1 MARKLK
7 ENLVGVVP
15 IEKITNEPFDE
26 IIGHSEC
33 ERVVF
38 TIENNDVIY
47 RRIRAEVPM
56 DYLPYLGPCV
66 DFGMGDVCIEE
77 APDCFKFY
85 VVDRMTKNGYEEFQD
100 VRDAI
105 QRLISYYKGFIDTD
119 KLEEIF
125 YQTLGL
131 TKRDG
136 MDMSAGPI
144 KK

>member
-1 MARKLK
+1 MARVLK
-7 ENLVGVVP
+7 EDLVGVVHT
-15 IEKITNEPFDE
+15 EKITTEPFDD

-33 ERVVF
+33 ERVFF
-38 TIENNDVIY
+38 TIENNDEIY

-85 VVDRMTKNGYEEFQD
+85 VIDRGIKNESKEFQD

-105 QRLISYYKGFIDTD
+105 QRLISYYEGSVDTD

-131 TKRDG
+131 TKRDEI
-136 MDMSAGPI
+136 DMSAGSI

>member
-1 MARKLK
+1 MKYEYNGHLLEEERI
-7 ENLVGVVP
+7 NLVVKEIV
-15 IEKITNEPFDE
+15 EKYPLV
-26 IIGHSEC
+26 SV
-33 ERVVF
+33 ERAKEVAML
-38 TIENNDVIY
+38 EG
-47 RRIRAEVPM
+47 RIRAEVPM

-85 VVDRMTKNGYEEFQD
+85 VIDRGIKNESKEFQD

-105 QRLISYYKGFIDTD
+105 QRLISYYECFVYTD

-136 MDMSAGPI
+136 MDMSASPI

>member
-1 MARKLK
+1 MKYEYNGHLLEEERI
-7 ENLVGVVP
+7 NLVVKEIV
-15 IEKITNEPFDE
+15 EKYPLV
-26 IIGHSEC
+26 SV
-33 ERVVF
+33 ERAKEVAML
-38 TIENNDVIY
+38 EG
-47 RRIRAEVPM
+47 RIRAEVPM

-85 VVDRMTKNGYEEFQD
+85 VIDRGIKNESKEFQD

-105 QRLISYYKGFIDTD
+105 QRLISYYEGFVDTD

-136 MDMSAGPI
+136 MDMSASPI